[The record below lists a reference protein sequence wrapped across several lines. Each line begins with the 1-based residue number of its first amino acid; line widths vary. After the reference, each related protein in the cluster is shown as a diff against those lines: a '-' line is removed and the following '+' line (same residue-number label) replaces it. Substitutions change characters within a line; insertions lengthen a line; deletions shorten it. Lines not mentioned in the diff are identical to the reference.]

1 MSGSQ
6 QQLQELSQQLQEVE
20 EQIEALQANVE
31 GIRNEQT
38 EVDEAMDALEKLETD
53 SIVQVPVGGG
63 AYVRAQV
70 QDIDEVIVE
79 LGADYAAEFE
89 QEEAVDVLDN
99 KKDRLDERIE
109 EVTDRI
115 ADLEAESSELE
126 QKAQQLQQQALQQ
139 QMGQMQGQ
147 GQGPDE

>member
-38 EVDEAMDALEKLETD
+38 EVDEAIDALEKLETD

-63 AYVRAQV
+63 AYVHAQV

-79 LGADYAAEFE
+79 LGADYAAEFD
-89 QEEAVDVLDN
+89 QEEAVDALDN

-147 GQGPDE
+147 GPDE